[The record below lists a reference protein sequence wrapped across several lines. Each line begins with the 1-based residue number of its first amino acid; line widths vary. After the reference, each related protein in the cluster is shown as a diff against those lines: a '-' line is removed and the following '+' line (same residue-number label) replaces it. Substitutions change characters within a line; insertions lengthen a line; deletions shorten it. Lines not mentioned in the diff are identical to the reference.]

1 MTEAARD
8 RLRKLIVTGDNRL
21 KQGDGR
27 LAERARESYLEA
39 LAVAEQAGLAD
50 DRLRALIARRLDDID
65 ASRVDTA
72 GTP

>member
-1 MTEAARD
+1 MSEDARD

-27 LAERARESYLEA
+27 LAARARASYTEA
-39 LAVAEQAGLAD
+39 LAVAEEAGLAD

-65 ASRVDTA
+65 ALGPDRPA
-72 GTP
+72 AP